1 MPYKYLDKRDNI
13 LNEKMIRHYTHFA
26 YKQTEIIH
34 TPNNSCDLKYKSQE
48 AILITRST
56 TGAGYKLSPTFHN
69 VQK

>member
-1 MPYKYLDKRDNI
+1 TTVIGVGRLKSEKE
-13 LNEKMIRHYTHFA
+13 LNTHFA

>member
-1 MPYKYLDKRDNI
+1 
-13 LNEKMIRHYTHFA
+13 MIRHYTHFA

-48 AILITRST
+48 VILITRST